1 MNTIRLCLCLVVTV
15 TALAFSQ
22 SAGLKADQ
30 NSKEEQ
36 ALLKLEHEWNE
47 AYKNGNK
54 AFLERVMAEDFVFI
68 DETSQVI
75 SKASSISSTLQNV
88 KVESYRVED
97 MKVRVYG
104 DTGIVTAVW
113 IGKLTVSGK
122 DVSGAFR
129 YTDVYVKR
137 RGHWVCIT
145 SQETRVPK
153 KDS

>member
-1 MNTIRLCLCLVVTV
+1 MKSISLFLVLALTV
-15 TALAFSQ
+15 TALAFGQ

-36 ALLKLEHEWNE
+36 VLIKLEREWNE
-47 AYKNGNK
+47 AYKNGTK
-54 AFLERVMAEDFVFI
+54 EVLERVMAEDFIFI
-68 DETSQVI
+68 DEE
-75 SKASSISSTLQNV
+75 SKINPKAPYIESILQTV
-88 KVESYRVED
+88 KVESYKLDEI
-97 MKVRVYG
+97 KVRIYG

-113 IGKLTVSGK
+113 VGKLTISGK
-122 DVSGAFR
+122 VFDGAWRF
-129 YTDVYVKR
+129 TDVFVKR